1 MRRYI
6 SLFFVCLSAIAACSP
21 RHYHGEQT
29 AVALTQEQSSENS
42 YLQKWM
48 EQYVHQALQEWKSM
62 QEWTDQ
68 VSVREVLSDPDST
81 GAQHVKER
89 VTTTTTHHSEALA
102 GSSRETQTQVK
113 QQTDSTEVKEA
124 GSVIYT
130 EQKKVVNGEV
140 KGFMPWYV
148 YAAALCGAILVGIV
162 LYAKRG
168 KWFHLKSQ

>member
-21 RHYHGEQT
+21 RYYHGEQS

-42 YLQKWM
+42 YLQKWT
-48 EQYVHQALQEWKSM
+48 EQYVQQALQEWKSM

-89 VTTTTTHHSEALA
+89 VTTTTTHHSEASA

-124 GSVIYT
+124 CSVIYK
-130 EQKKVVNGEV
+130 EEEKVV
-140 KGFMPWYV
+140 KGKVDGFLPWYV
-148 YAAALCGAILVGIV
+148 YLAAIIAAVVIGFVLARKKGWFAIKV
-162 LYAKRG
+162 
-168 KWFHLKSQ
+168 S